1 VVAPATLRQAWD
13 ASALRRQV
21 TEAVRE
27 QGLEAYAVGGAV
39 RDVLLGRTPQDWD
52 VLTED
57 PAWLGLAVARTLG
70 ATAVTLHD
78 EPVTLRLVLIGP
90 QAQGGREEL
99 DICGFRGPDLAA
111 DLQLRDF
118 TINSL
123 AWSPADDAPPLD
135 PVGGLRDLAARR
147 VRAHDRCV
155 LAADPLR
162 CLRAYRIAAELGFTV
177 DRQTERWIRQEA
189 PGLARVAGERVGA
202 EVVKLAAAP
211 GFADSL
217 RRLDSVGIL
226 AQVLPEMLPMKGM
239 RQGRYHHLDVWRHTL
254 LVIELC
260 EAIAADPTPWM
271 PRSAEAIGEYV
282 SGPEGT
288 ARLKLAALL
297 HDVGKPPTRALI
309 GGRVRFLQH
318 SEVGAA
324 MVSKLARRLRLSRA
338 LKDALRHLVSE
349 HMRPIL
355 LLDNTEAEPSRAA
368 VGRLMRDC
376 APDGVAEVVLAAA
389 DLLACQGPATDADDQ
404 RMHLELLD
412 RMLAT
417 HFEWEHREH
426 QEPLL
431 RGRDLI
437 DGLGLT
443 PGPLF
448 SVILMAIEEARLSGE
463 IATRDEA
470 LDLARRMADGGGHKA
485 T

>member
-1 VVAPATLRQAWD
+1 M
-13 ASALRRQV
+13 SA
-21 TEAVRE
+21 EARN

-52 VLTED
+52 VLSADAT
-57 PAWLGLAVARTLG
+57 WLGLTVAAKLG

-78 EPVTLRLVLIGP
+78 EPVTLRLVLVGP
-90 QAQGGREEL
+90 AAEGGREEL

-111 DLQLRDF
+111 DLQRRDF

-123 AWSPADDAPPLD
+123 AWSLLEGGAPID
-135 PVGGLRDLAARR
+135 PVGGLRDLQAQR
-147 VRAHDRCV
+147 VRAHDRHV
-155 LAADPLR
+155 LADDPLR

-189 PGLARVAGERVGA
+189 PGVARVAGERVGA
-202 EVVKLAAAP
+202 ELVKLAAAP

-217 RRLDSVGIL
+217 RRLDSVGLL

-260 EAIAADPTPWM
+260 EAITREPEKWM
-271 PRSAEAIGEYV
+271 PRAAEAIREYV
-282 SGPEGT
+282 AGPNGT

-324 MVSKLARRLRLSRA
+324 MVSKIARRLHLSRA
-338 LKDALRHLVSE
+338 LKDSLRHLVSE

-355 LLDNTEAEPSRAA
+355 LLDNTEAEPSRTA

-376 APDGVAEVVLAAA
+376 APDGVAEIVLAAA
-389 DLLACQGPATDADDQ
+389 DLLACQGPATDPDDQ
-404 RMHLELLD
+404 RMHLQLLD
-412 RMLAT
+412 QMLAT
-417 HFEWEHREH
+417 HFAWEHREH

-437 DGLGLT
+437 EQLGLT

-448 SVILMAIEEARLSGE
+448 SVILMAVEEARLSGQ
-463 IATRDEA
+463 ISTHQEA
-470 LDLARRMADGGGHKA
+470 LELARRMAEERRQGA
-485 T
+485 A